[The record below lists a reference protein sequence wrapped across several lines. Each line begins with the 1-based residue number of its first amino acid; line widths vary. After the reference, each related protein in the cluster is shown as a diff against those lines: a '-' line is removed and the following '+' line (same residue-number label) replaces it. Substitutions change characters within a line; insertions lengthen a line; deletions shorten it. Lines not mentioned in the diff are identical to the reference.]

1 MANTYTLIASSTV
14 GAGGASSITFSSI
27 PATYTDLKVVFSLR
41 SDWSSDPYDYFVQ
54 GIQFNGT
61 TSTYST
67 KLLYGSGSAAA
78 SGSDSST
85 GLRQSYYNAGT
96 STSNTFANGEMYI
109 PNYISSNYKS
119 ASIDQVTEN
128 NATASIAGLT
138 AGLWSSTSA
147 ITQIAFLPRSGSNFV
162 QYSTAYLYGVKN
174 A

>member
-14 GAGGASSITFSSI
+14 GSGGASSITFSSI

-67 KLLYGSGSAAA
+67 RILYGNGSSAA

-96 STSNTFANGEMYI
+96 STSSTFANGEMYI
-109 PNYISSNYKS
+109 PNYTSSNYKS
-119 ASIDQVTEN
+119 TSIDQVTEN
-128 NATASIAGLT
+128 NATASIAGIT
-138 AGLWSSTSA
+138 AGLWSNTSA
-147 ITQIAFLPRSGSNFV
+147 ITQIVFLPRSGSNFV
-162 QYSTAYLYGVKN
+162 QYSTAYLYGIN
-174 A
+174 NS